1 MDISEIYTAPKFKT
15 NRQKQWDKF
24 LNQTIFLDERQY
36 DSTMKRLDAL
46 RIFCREGLL
55 PFIKSHG
62 YQWDTRHNCVNH
74 LATML
79 FNEWPSDFV
88 VQPLI
93 RDTKKM
99 ITDFDYYCERGI
111 PQEDWDWFWD
121 KWGYLTDF
129 YDDRQKNRY
138 QIPSFVFHRLDL
150 YNSQATEE
158 YERDVFEDD
167 DSQEEGT
174 LNENLVYVKDKKSMY

>member
-1 MDISEIYTAPKFKT
+1 MDLSEVPAMPKFKT
-15 NRQKQWDKF
+15 NRHKEWDCF
-24 LNQTIFLDERQY
+24 LNKNVFLDERIT
-36 DSTMKRLDAL
+36 DSIMPRLEAL

-55 PFIKSHG
+55 PFLKAHK
-62 YQWDTRHNCVNH
+62 YQWNRNYNMVNH

-79 FNEWPSDFV
+79 FYQWPRDFV
-88 VQPLI
+88 VQPLV

-111 PQEDWDWFWD
+111 PQEDWDIFWQ
-121 KWGYLTDF
+121 KWGYMTDF

-138 QIPSFVFHRLDL
+138 EIPPFVFHRLDL
-150 YNSQATEE
+150 YSSEATEQYE
-158 YERDVFEDD
+158 YDVFEDD
-167 DSQEEGT
+167 DSQDEGQ